1 MTVETMRVVE
11 FKGKGGPEVV
21 QTTERSLPVPGS
33 HELLVKVAAAGV
45 NKPDV
50 LQREGHYPPPPGAS
64 DIPGLEFSGTIVGKG
79 PETSS
84 SFTVGQKI
92 CGLVA
97 GGAYAQYC
105 VVNEDNALPVPDGV
119 ALERAAGI
127 PETFCTVWT
136 NLFQDGGLEAKH
148 SLLVHGGSSG
158 IGTTAIQLAKLF
170 GVQTVIVTCGST
182 QKCEECLELG
192 ADLAINYREED
203 FVKVV
208 LEQTNNKGVDRILDM
223 VGGDYVN
230 RNYQC
235 AAKNARIIQIASLKG
250 IAKEVNVGLIV
261 VKHLTHTGSTLR
273 ARSVADKKIVIDD
286 LVKSV
291 WPKFSDLQVPLI
303 SATFPYKDARLA
315 HELLDS
321 SAHVGKIIITFD

>member
-1 MTVETMRVVE
+1 MMRVVV
-11 FKGKGGPEVV
+11 FNGKGGPEVV
-21 QTTERSLPVPGS
+21 QTSERERPMPKA
-33 HELLVKVAAAGV
+33 HELLVKVAAAGI

-64 DIPGLEFSGTIVGKG
+64 DIPGLEFSGIVVEKG
-79 PETSS
+79 PETTSK
-84 SFTVGQKI
+84 FEIGQEV

-105 VVNEDNALPVPDGV
+105 VVDEDNTMPVPKGV
-119 ALERAAGI
+119 DLKDAAGI

-136 NLFQDGGLEAKH
+136 NLFQDGHLEAKH

-170 GVQTVIVTCGST
+170 GVQTVMVTCGST
-182 QKCEECLELG
+182 QKGEACLQLG
-192 ADLAINYREED
+192 ADLAINYHEED
-203 FVKVV
+203 FVKLV
-208 LEQTNNKGVDRILDM
+208 LEQTNNTGVDRILDM

-235 AAKNARIIQIASLKG
+235 AAKNARIIQIASLNG
-250 IAKEVNVGLIV
+250 VANNVNVGLIV
-261 VKHLTHTGSTLR
+261 GKHLTHTGSTLR
-273 ARSVADKKIVIDD
+273 SRSVAEKKQVIDD
-286 LVKSV
+286 LVQNV
-291 WPKFSDLQVPLI
+291 WSKFGSLQVPII
-303 SATFPYKDARLA
+303 SAAFQYEDASLA

-321 SAHVGKIIITFD
+321 SNHVGKIILTFD